1 MTVIFQNRGK
11 QYKVKVGD
19 TLKLPKVKDLK
30 KNDPIVFKEIVFFKN
45 EKGESYIGSPLIS
58 GISVKAQVVEQIRD
72 KKIVVFKKKRRNNY
86 RRKIGHRQDLT
97 LVKIEEINQVKV
109 SDIKN
114 KKETKQNVESK
125 SEGKKGDSNGT

>member
-19 TLKLPKVKDLK
+19 TLKLPKIKDLK
-30 KNDPIVFKEIVFFKN
+30 KNDPISFKEIVFFKN
-45 EKGESYIGSPLIS
+45 EKGESFIGSPLIN
-58 GISVKAQVVEQIRD
+58 GVLIKAKVVEQIRD

-97 LVKIEEINQVKV
+97 LVKIEEINQIKV
-109 SDIKN
+109 SDIQN
-114 KKETKQNVESK
+114 KKETKQNVELK